1 MDLKFLTIVLL
12 SLFKSS
18 FIISSY
24 NLAKIKSG
32 DIKHWM
38 DEALSVTFSIT
49 PFSPLLHY
57 IFEHQTKSA
66 YLGEKS
72 VVWKPAQ
79 HMPLALGF
87 WLQFQHGPAFHWW
100 REPMNQQQ

>member
-38 DEALSVTFSIT
+38 DEALSVKFFYNS
-49 PFSPLLHY
+49 F
-57 IFEHQTKSA
+57 
-66 YLGEKS
+66 
-72 VVWKPAQ
+72 
-79 HMPLALGF
+79 
-87 WLQFQHGPAFHWW
+87 
-100 REPMNQQQ
+100 